1 MSAQLATADDRLWAR
16 ECLDRSIRNGS
27 IVPGT
32 ASNKPQVGACNSI
45 AERFILATQFSDQ
58 KSSVI
63 GSPLFPQNT
72 YLLES
77 DGRRVRSDQTTGF

>member
-32 ASNKPQVGACNSI
+32 ASNKPQVGDM
-45 AERFILATQFSDQ
+45 QFDCGTIHTSHA
-58 KSSVI
+58 I
-63 GSPLFPQNT
+63 
-72 YLLES
+72 
-77 DGRRVRSDQTTGF
+77 